1 MGGARRIKTRLAEPS
16 YKYGRDIQPHYFTS
30 SHFVINFISD
40 IDELINTYK
49 NERQT
54 SELDTFSL
62 FMKCYTR
69 LRWRNVH
76 FIHLHAHIRIGFYQ
90 SIFRLLFELF
100 KERKEDIDSIT
111 TILLFSY
118 VIYSTQP
125 DDEQL
130 FRTTHIQIEVDTLDV
145 VYQTLNQLDDADLL
159 KWAINQLKFS
169 IHPSQSLLP
178 RIIPSS
184 EVKRVIPTTER
195 SEQVIEKLLDTHA
208 RLYSLEKRLDLVK
221 QGKFDEIMLGE
232 QLLES
237 DITEFA
243 QIEGISQ
250 FNLSNEDDIDK
261 LRRVRASTINK
272 LVDIESEAH
281 NLGLDSMKSLN
292 L

>member
-1 MGGARRIKTRLAEPS
+1 M
-16 YKYGRDIQPHYFTS
+16 
-30 SHFVINFISD
+30 V
-40 IDELINTYK
+40 
-49 NERQT
+49 
-54 SELDTFSL
+54 
-62 FMKCYTR
+62 
-69 LRWRNVH
+69 
-76 FIHLHAHIRIGFYQ
+76 YQ
-90 SIFRLLFELF
+90 S
-100 KERKEDIDSIT
+100 
-111 TILLFSY
+111 
-118 VIYSTQP
+118 
-125 DDEQL
+125 
-130 FRTTHIQIEVDTLDV
+130 
-145 VYQTLNQLDDADLL
+145 LNELDDADLL

-184 EVKRVIPTTER
+184 EVKRVIPTAER

-243 QIEGISQ
+243 QIEGITQ